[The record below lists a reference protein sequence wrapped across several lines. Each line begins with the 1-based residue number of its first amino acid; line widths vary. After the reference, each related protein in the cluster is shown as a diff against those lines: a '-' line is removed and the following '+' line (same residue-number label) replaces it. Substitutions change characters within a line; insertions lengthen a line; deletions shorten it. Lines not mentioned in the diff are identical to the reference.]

1 MCTVYKDG
9 LNTVLHTTLAPPAPA
24 LAPLG
29 HSADAGRE
37 EGGEAAEGG
46 GGAAEGGGGAA
57 EGGGDAAEGGGG
69 GAGGESGGGGEAAG
83 GHGGAGGYDD
93 RDEHAFFF
101 SYGCIVLWGFG
112 EKGEGRAEACPRLSE
127 LSRGRP
133 KY

>member
-46 GGAAEGGGGAA
+46 GGAAEGGG
-57 EGGGDAAEGGGG
+57 DAAEGGGG
-69 GAGGESGGGGEAAG
+69 GGGGESGGGGEAAG
-83 GHGGAGGYDD
+83 GRGGAGGYDD